1 MGGGG
6 GIICRL
12 SDYPSSS
19 HSTFKAMAD
28 HDIRHAK
35 IIEALEAEKRKIAEE
50 FAEIQRKR
58 ALRSNNALKMGELS

>member
-1 MGGGG
+1 
-6 GIICRL
+6 
-12 SDYPSSS
+12 
-19 HSTFKAMAD
+19 MAD